1 MDSEHH
7 SFADL
12 AEGSTPFVAGLGL
25 ITVILFPFAVPILLF
40 LALLAL
46 PVVLAGLVAALI
58 GGAIGIVR
66 HRH

>member
-1 MDSEHH
+1 
-7 SFADL
+7 
-12 AEGSTPFVAGLGL
+12 VAGLGL

-46 PVVLAGLVAALI
+46 PVVLAGLFAGLI
-58 GGAIGIVR
+58 GGAIRIVR